1 MNTEHPQPIRLAAS
15 RAVGAVWWYFLIR
28 GLILLA
34 AGVFMLF
41 QPDLSLIALAR
52 VIAVLVIVD
61 GILAF
66 AAAFTGQAESRF
78 WSVIRGGLLLAA
90 GLFVFLQ
97 PALVS
102 SAAIKTVFL
111 IVAPFVILS
120 GVLEIKSALKG
131 DEGSSEDHGNWI
143 SGILTTLFGILL
155 ILGPVFF
162 GELIVRVLGIITIV
176 IAIVLLFL
184 SMKFRKLKNRIAE
197 AP

>member
-15 RAVGAVWWYFLIR
+15 RAVGAVWWCFLIR
-28 GLILLA
+28 GLLILA

-41 QPDLSLIALAR
+41 QPDLTLVALAQ
-52 VIAVLVIVD
+52 VIAVLVSID

-66 AAAFTGQAESRF
+66 AAAFSGQAESRF

-102 SAAIKTVFL
+102 TAAIKTVFF

-120 GVLEIKSALKG
+120 GVLEIKSAFSG
-131 DEGSSEDHGNWI
+131 NESSSEDQGSWI
-143 SGILTTLFGILL
+143 SGLLTTIFGILL
-155 ILGPVFF
+155 ILGPIFF
-162 GELIVRVLGIITIV
+162 GELIVRVLGVVAILIG
-176 IAIVLLFL
+176 IVLLFL
-184 SMKFRKLKNRIAE
+184 AMKFRKLRNRIAE
-197 AP
+197 GS

>member
-1 MNTEHPQPIRLAAS
+1 MSTERPQPIRLAAS

-28 GLILLA
+28 GLIVLA
-34 AGVFMLF
+34 AGGFMLL
-41 QPDLSLIALAR
+41 QPDLTLVALAR
-52 VIAVLVIVD
+52 VVAVLVIVD

-78 WSVIRGGLLLAA
+78 WSVIRGVLLLAA

-102 SAAIKTVFL
+102 SAAIKTVFF

-131 DEGSSEDHGNWI
+131 NEESSEEQGSWI
-143 SGILTTLFGILL
+143 SGILMTLFGIAL
-155 ILGPVFF
+155 IIGPVFF
-162 GELIVRVLGIITIV
+162 GELVVRILGIITIV

-184 SMKFRKLKNRIAE
+184 AMKFRKLKNRITE
-197 AP
+197 GP